1 MKSQILPKYVMSSA
15 LLAMMG
21 AVVGLWLLQMIFAY
35 LGELENINDAYTLK
49 DALLF
54 ILYRSPYFL
63 VQFIPTGALL
73 GAVIGLG
80 LLANHSELIIMR
92 AAGISLYRIIGWVML
107 PAFIFVAISLGVNQ
121 FVLPIANQHAAA
133 IKNDTIYD
141 KLITIDGYWSVQN
154 TDERQDVV
162 YISYADSDG
171 RLGEV
176 RRYQLDHGSLSA
188 ALHADAGNY
197 QGSEQ
202 SASADANGADS
213 RYTWQLSGIDQV
225 AIDSHQVKQSH
236 SDLQSLSLPIAPTDV
251 HLLTREPEDL
261 SVSDLYAHKQ
271 LMKHQGRHSL
281 RHELAFWQK
290 LLSPFAVL
298 SLVLVASSFV
308 FGSLRSQG
316 LGLRIVLALLTG
328 LLFSYL
334 TDLTGFIALATGVSP
349 LLMAFLPIIISSA
362 VGMYLLNQKA
372 K

>member
-1 MKSQILPKYVMSSA
+1 MKPWILPRYVIRSA
-15 LLAMMG
+15 LLAMTG
-21 AVVGLWLLQMIFAY
+21 AVVGLWLLQMVFAY
-35 LGELENINDAYTLK
+35 LGELESISDTYTLK
-49 DALLF
+49 DALQF

-92 AAGISLYRIIGWVML
+92 ASGISLYRIIGWVML
-107 PAFIFVAISLGVNQ
+107 PAFIFVAISLAVNQ
-121 FVLPIANQHAAA
+121 FVLPVANQHAAA
-133 IKNDTIYD
+133 IKNDTIYE
-141 KLITIDGYWSVQN
+141 KLITIDGYWAVQN
-154 TDERQDVV
+154 EGDTQEVV
-162 YISYADSDG
+162 YISYADSEG

-176 RRYQLDHGSLSA
+176 KRYQLKDGQLLA
-188 ALHADAGNY
+188 AFRADAGIY
-197 QGSEQ
+197 QPKPL
-202 SASADANGADS
+202 DAGTDA
-213 RYTWQLSGIDQV
+213 RYTWQLSGVDEV
-225 AIDSHQVKQSH
+225 TVG
-236 SDLQSLSLPIAPTDV
+236 SDRVEQQHADARYLTLPIAPTDV

-261 SVSDLYAHKQ
+261 SLSDLYAHHR
-271 LMKHQGRHSL
+271 LMQHQGARSI

-334 TDLTGFIALATGVSP
+334 TDLTGFVALATGLPP
-349 LLMAFLPIIISSA
+349 LLMAVLPIVISTLA
-362 VGMYLLNQKA
+362 GMYLLNK
-372 K
+372 KSK